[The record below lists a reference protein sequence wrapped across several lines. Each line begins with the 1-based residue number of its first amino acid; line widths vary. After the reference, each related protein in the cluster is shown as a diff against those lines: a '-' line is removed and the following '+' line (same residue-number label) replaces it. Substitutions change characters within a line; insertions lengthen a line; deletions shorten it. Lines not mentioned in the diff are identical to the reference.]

1 MYKILDSVNSPKDIK
16 NKSFQELSRL
26 SIELRD
32 FLLHNISLTGGH
44 LSSNLGVVELTIAI
58 HYVFNSPS
66 DKIIWDV
73 GHQCYVHKIL
83 TGRKEKFDDLRKLN
97 GISGFIKRKES
108 EHDIFQAGHSSTS
121 ISSAIGMA
129 KARDFDGDDYDIIP
143 IIGDGSM
150 TSGMAFE
157 AINYLGQSKEKIII
171 ILNDNGMSIS
181 ENVGAMSKSL
191 SNLRSSNIYGVMK
204 KDTKKVLNRMPKFG
218 NKIGTKISKLKNSLK
233 YLLLPT
239 MIFEELGFTYLGPVD
254 GHNIENLVNIL
265 KKAKQTEGPVIVHTI
280 TKKGKGYRPA
290 EINPSKFHG
299 IGTFNLNGKN
309 TSKKNKV
316 KYASLFGDEIVKL
329 AKENKKIFTITA
341 AMSDGTGLNRFKD
354 ELPKRFIDVG
364 IAEQNAVTVAAG
376 LAINGKKPF
385 VTIYSTFL
393 QRAYDQILHDVCI
406 QNLPVVFCIDRA
418 GLVGEDG
425 ETHHGL
431 FDISYLSSMPNM
443 MIMSPKDG
451 FELKRMLKFASL
463 YDKGPIAIRYP
474 RGEIANINESTNL
487 ITNYEILREGNDIVI
502 LAVGNMVEKAIAVAD
517 RLIKENNKSVKLINI
532 RVIKPFDYKKMF
544 NDFKLVRNVI
554 TIEDNMIIGGFGS
567 MVSQNLGNHF
577 KILNLGFDDCFVE
590 HGNTEELF
598 KINKLDSDSIYNRIV
613 DFIK

>member
-1 MYKILDSVNSPKDIK
+1 MYKILDSVSSPEDIK

-44 LSSNLGVVELTIAI
+44 LSSNLGVVELTIAT
-58 HYVFNSPS
+58 HYVFNSPT

-83 TGRKEKFDDLRKLN
+83 TGRKEKFEDLRKLN

-108 EHDIFQAGHSSTS
+108 KHDIFQAGHSSTS

-191 SNLRSSNIYGVMK
+191 SNLRASNIYGTMK
-204 KDTKKVLNRMPKFG
+204 KDTKKVLNRIPKIG
-218 NKIGTKISKLKNSLK
+218 NKIEFRISKLKNSLK
-233 YLLLPT
+233 YFLLPT
-239 MIFEELGFTYLGPVD
+239 MLFEELGFTYLGPVD

-265 KKAKQTEGPVIVHTI
+265 EKAKKTEGPVIVHAI

-299 IGTFNLNGKN
+299 IGTFNLNGEN
-309 TSKKNKV
+309 TLKENKV

-329 AKENKKIFTITA
+329 GKEDRKIFTITA
-341 AMSDGTGLNRFKD
+341 AMSDGTGLNRFRD

-385 VTIYSTFL
+385 VVIYSTFL

-502 LAVGNMVEKAIAVAD
+502 LAVGNMVEKAIIVAD
-517 RLIKENNKSVKLINI
+517 RLIKEDNKSVKVINV
-532 RVIKPFDYKKMF
+532 RVIKPLNYKKMIK
-544 NDFKLVRNVI
+544 DFKLVKNVI

-567 MVSQNLGNHF
+567 MISQNLGNHF
-577 KILNLGFDDCFVE
+577 KILNLGFDDYFVE

-598 KINKLDSDSIYNRIV
+598 EINKLDSDSIYNRIV
-613 DFIK
+613 DFIR